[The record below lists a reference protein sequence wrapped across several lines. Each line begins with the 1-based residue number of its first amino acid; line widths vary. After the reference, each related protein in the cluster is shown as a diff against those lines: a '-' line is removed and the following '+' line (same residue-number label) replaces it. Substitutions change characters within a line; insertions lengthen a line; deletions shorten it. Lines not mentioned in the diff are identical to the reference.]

1 MKFENISL
9 TLNPKLDLV
18 IFFQWSLR
26 ENIWRGFDLVLGIN
40 DNEFRWVILGDKNT
54 YITL

>member
-1 MKFENISL
+1 MKFENTSL

>member
-1 MKFENISL
+1 MKFENTSL

-40 DNEFRWVILGDKNT
+40 DNDFRWVILGDKNT